1 MKIMFA
7 IKTMEDG
14 KGGAE
19 RVLADI
25 TAGLADKGHDV
36 SVLTFDRRE
45 GASFYP
51 LNEKIRCLNLGIGNT
66 YQKSTLTETYA
77 RMISV
82 RKTIKAESPDM
93 VVSFMHSMFVPVSFA
108 LVGTGI
114 PVIASEHIVP
124 EYYKTRR
131 FEFLLFAIS
140 SFFVRKITVL
150 SEKVKTSYPA
160 FLQKKMVVMEN
171 PVHSACVGPD
181 KPEDDTGRRII
192 LNVGCLNS
200 QKDQEILIK
209 AFTELANTYA
219 EWDVRIVGEG
229 ELRPKLEAL
238 IKKLNLQ
245 DRIALPGTRQD
256 IAAEYRKAHIFA
268 LPSRYESF
276 GLATAEAMTYRLP
289 AIGFADCPGTN
300 ELIINDENGLLV
312 EGESRVE
319 VFAAALK
326 KMMTSPELRLRL
338 GEQGQQF
345 VKKFQPEII
354 IEKWENL
361 VRNP

>member
-82 RKTIKAESPDM
+82 RKAIKAESPDM

-160 FLQKKMVVMEN
+160 VLQK
-171 PVHSACVGPD
+171 
-181 KPEDDTGRRII
+181 
-192 LNVGCLNS
+192 L
-200 QKDQEILIK
+200 
-209 AFTELANTYA
+209 
-219 EWDVRIVGEG
+219 
-229 ELRPKLEAL
+229 
-238 IKKLNLQ
+238 
-245 DRIALPGTRQD
+245 
-256 IAAEYRKAHIFA
+256 
-268 LPSRYESF
+268 
-276 GLATAEAMTYRLP
+276 
-289 AIGFADCPGTN
+289 
-300 ELIINDENGLLV
+300 
-312 EGESRVE
+312 
-319 VFAAALK
+319 
-326 KMMTSPELRLRL
+326 
-338 GEQGQQF
+338 
-345 VKKFQPEII
+345 
-354 IEKWENL
+354 
-361 VRNP
+361 